1 MSTIALLNAVIDTV
15 GATLKQCGSI
25 GISNVGYTCNNHQ
38 SDYAVD
44 GQLSD
49 YIQDSC
55 SVVVS
60 RVIDLNRGLLDNNNA
75 RSAFQC

>member
-25 GISNVGYTCNNHQ
+25 GILNARYTCNNHQ

-44 GQLSD
+44 EQLPD

-75 RSAFQC
+75 RAAFQC

>member
-15 GATLKQCGSI
+15 GVTLKQCGSI
-25 GISNVGYTCNNHQ
+25 GISNVRYTCDNHQ

-44 GQLSD
+44 EQLPD

-75 RSAFQC
+75 RAAFQC